1 MEANNILFRCSSL
14 GYLMAEPKKKTE
26 VLSEGAKTHL
36 VDVYVSNKYNRFTE
50 INSKYLDKG
59 NDSEEDSI
67 TIVSLKTKQFFIKN
81 QEHLSN
87 EFIKGTPDL
96 FTGKSIYEA
105 ETIRDTKSS
114 WDVYTFNRSIHA
126 ELKDLYYWQGMGY
139 MWLTGARK
147 CYVDYC
153 LNNTPWNLIEQELRK
168 ESYNHPEN
176 DTPQW
181 IELQIIAR
189 HVYDLKTF
197 NEYREFR
204 NLTGS
209 DDYSKIVIAGFVE
222 IPLNERHFA
231 FEFDRDE
238 NEIERLK
245 AKIMHARIYLNQ
257 HLFKVKDESIS
268 IV

>member
-14 GYLMAEPKKKTE
+14 GHLMATPKKKTE

-59 NDSEEDSI
+59 NEAEEDSI
-67 TIVSLKTKQFFIKN
+67 TIVSRITKQFLKKN
-81 QEHLSN
+81 EENLAN

-96 FTGKSIYEA
+96 FTGTSIHDA
-105 ETIRDTKSS
+105 ETIRDTKSA
-114 WDVYTFNRSIHA
+114 WDVYTFNRAIFS
-126 ELKDLYYWQGMGY
+126 ELKDLYYWQGTGY
-139 MWLTGARK
+139 MWLTCAKK
-147 CYVDYC
+147 CYIDYC
-153 LNNTPWNLIEQELRK
+153 LNNTPWALIEGELRK
-168 ESYNHPEN
+168 ESYKHVEN

-222 IPLNERHFA
+222 IPLIERHFA
-231 FEFDRDE
+231 FEFDR
-238 NEIERLK
+238 NESDIELLK
-245 AKIMHARIYLNQ
+245 AKIMHARIYMNQ
-257 HLFKVKDESIS
+257 NLFKNGSTT
-268 IV
+268 